1 MNDKQ
6 KEAYH
11 VMATQ
16 MDKDYQYKLKLAEFF
31 GQHGYIPEA
40 EKPLEPDHH
49 KLAFEAFKQD
59 RFKCWRSMPKVV
71 KRIKKAAKKAAKAK
85 GLEKLTEDA
94 KR

>member
-11 VMATQ
+11 VLATK

-31 GQHGYIPEA
+31 KQHGYIPEA
-40 EKPLEPDHH
+40 EKPLESDHH
-49 KLAFEAFKQD
+49 KKAFEAFKRD

-71 KRIKKAAKKAAKAK
+71 KRVKQAAKKAAKR
-85 GLEKLTEDA
+85 G
-94 KR
+94 